1 MVRRLCDRLPEG
13 LREGVG
19 EAPSSAE
26 TGGRIRHLRVAGSA
40 CSFWLCGDEGAR
52 WPRERT

>member
-1 MVRRLCDRLPEG
+1 MDRRPCDRLPEG

-26 TGGRIRHLRVAGSA
+26 IGGHIGHLRVAGSVR
-40 CSFWLCGDEGAR
+40 SF
-52 WPRERT
+52 